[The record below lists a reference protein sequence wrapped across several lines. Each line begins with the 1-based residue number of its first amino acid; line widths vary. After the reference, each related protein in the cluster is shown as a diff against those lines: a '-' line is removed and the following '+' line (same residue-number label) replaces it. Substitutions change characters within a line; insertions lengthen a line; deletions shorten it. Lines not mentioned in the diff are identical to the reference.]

1 MPLAQIK
8 GISGYLSIEQK
19 KEMIEKVTEAILS
32 VEGEGLRQVTW
43 VIIED
48 VPEGQWGVGG
58 QFPTAEDLRTMSQTT
73 NEQ

>member
-1 MPLAQIK
+1 MPLAQLK
-8 GISGYLSIEQK
+8 GISGYLSAEQK
-19 KEMIEKVTEAILS
+19 RGLIEKVTDAILS

-58 QFPTAEDLRTMSQTT
+58 QFPTAGGLRRMSEETIQ
-73 NEQ
+73 Q